1 MRDTSLYEA
10 PPAGAR
16 RHVRHIP
23 CRIQKLARRI
33 QKLARRGR
41 KHTYGLRK
49 RYRNL
54 GWFLLLEL
62 LTSDGDPR
70 GRLLRRNQEQ
80 GLALARRLLRRSP

>member
-1 MRDTSLYEA
+1 VRDTSLYEA

-33 QKLARRGR
+33 QKLARHGR

-70 GRLLRRNQEQ
+70 GRLLRRNQEH
-80 GLALARRLLRRSP
+80 GLAVARRFLRR